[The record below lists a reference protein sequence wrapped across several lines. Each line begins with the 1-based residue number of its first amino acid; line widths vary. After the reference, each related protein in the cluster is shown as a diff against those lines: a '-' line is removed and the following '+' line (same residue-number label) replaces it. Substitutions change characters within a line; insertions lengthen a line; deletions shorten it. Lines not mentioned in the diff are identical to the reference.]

1 MSGERLHHLSPP
13 LGGDRHESDH
23 VLRDA
28 QEHEEDQLRL
38 GGLWAGEI
46 IFIFK
51 LFYLS

>member
-1 MSGERLHHLSPP
+1 MSGEGLHHLSPP
-13 LGGDRHESDH
+13 LGGDRHEGHH
-23 VLRDA
+23 VLCDP

-46 IFIFK
+46 IFISE